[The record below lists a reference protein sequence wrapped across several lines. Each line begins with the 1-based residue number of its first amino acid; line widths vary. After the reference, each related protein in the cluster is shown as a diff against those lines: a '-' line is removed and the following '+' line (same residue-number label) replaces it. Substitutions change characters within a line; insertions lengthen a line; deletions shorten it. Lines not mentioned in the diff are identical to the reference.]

1 MASREETY
9 IVRVRPDEGDAVVEE
24 VRSGRRSYVPDLAAL
39 EALIASGFWRR
50 MDAVPDAADRTGG
63 GEE

>member
-24 VRSGRRSYVPDLAAL
+24 VRSRRRSYLPDLAAVG
-39 EALIASGFWRR
+39 ALIASRFSRR
-50 MDAVPDAADRTGG
+50 TDAVPDTTDRTGG